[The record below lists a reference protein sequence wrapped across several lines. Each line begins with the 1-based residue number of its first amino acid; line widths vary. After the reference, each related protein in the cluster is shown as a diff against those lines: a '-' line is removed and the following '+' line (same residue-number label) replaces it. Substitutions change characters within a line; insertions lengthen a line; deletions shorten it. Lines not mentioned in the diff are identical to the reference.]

1 MSSAKLTSQP
11 SSAANERLQQITNHF
26 DTRISSKKLAGKVC
40 VLTGVGHELGIG
52 WATAVLFAKEGKS
65 LFSSLLFRP
74 LAWTSINIHG
84 DSFPALL
91 EKLKSLNPNIGLS
104 TISGDASEENLVRS
118 ICQKAIDEHGRL
130 DVFFANAGVAGSAPI
145 SQTSYETSERVMRI
159 NTMSSWLALKY
170 GSEAMLRG
178 KGGEG
183 NKARGGS
190 IIFTASAAGLKSGAG
205 STEYSASK
213 AAVISLAS
221 TGANAYPGAA
231 IRVNAVCPGLIQTQ
245 MTGPIFTMSKD
256 KSKIGQLCPLRRF
269 AVADEVAS
277 VVLFLASD
285 DSSYVNGTSIPV
297 DGGLSSS
304 LPVVRDH
311 SSLPSFLFLYP
322 SDYYQLTS
330 KTAQLKLDSWKTV
343 LG

>member
-52 WATAVLFAKEGKS
+52 WATAVLFAKEDAKH
-65 LFSSLLFRP
+65 LYLIDLK
-74 LAWTSINIHG
+74 G

-304 LPVVRDH
+304 LPVI
-311 SSLPSFLFLYP
+311 PGKQY
-322 SDYYQLTS
+322 
-330 KTAQLKLDSWKTV
+330 
-343 LG
+343 

>member
-1 MSSAKLTSQP
+1 MSSTKPTSQP
-11 SSAANERLQQITNHF
+11 TSAANERLQQITNHF

-52 WATAVLFAKEGKS
+52 WATAVLFAKEDAKH
-65 LFSSLLFRP
+65 LYLIDLK
-74 LAWTSINIHG
+74 G

-91 EKLKSLNPNIGLS
+91 KKLKSLNPNIGLS

-118 ICQKAIDEHGRL
+118 VCQKAIDEHERL
-130 DVFFANAGVAGSAPI
+130 DVFFANAGVAGFAPI
-145 SQTSYETSERVMRI
+145 GQTSYETSERVMRI

-170 GSEAMLRG
+170 GSEAMLKGG
-178 KGGEG
+178 KGGGEG

-304 LPVVRDH
+304 LPVI
-311 SSLPSFLFLYP
+311 PGKQY
-322 SDYYQLTS
+322 
-330 KTAQLKLDSWKTV
+330 
-343 LG
+343 